1 MQDVEGKTA
10 VPKYIKTLSVY
21 TLLLVGLSGVWSRG
35 ADAAVDI
42 FLRLPE
48 LGDCGASQD
57 EQFSGHIEVLSFG
70 FKAENSIAGGPGGP
84 VAGKAMLSPL
94 QVTKPFDSCSPGL
107 FLSTMLGRLFNEV
120 RLEART
126 TGENP
131 FVFLSIVLEQVIVIN
146 YSQGGNEEEDRF
158 LEQVEFNFAKITLTQ
173 HSLDELGTP
182 REPVV
187 VCFDVSG
194 NRAC

>member
-1 MQDVEGKTA
+1 ML
-10 VPKYIKTLSVY
+10 KYIKIVSVY
-21 TLLLVGLSGVWSRG
+21 ALVLVGLSGIGSRG
-35 ADAAVDI
+35 AEAAVDI
-42 FLRLPE
+42 FLKLPE
-48 LGDCGASQD
+48 LGDCGTSQD
-57 EQFSGHIEVLSFG
+57 EQFLGYIEVFSFG
-70 FKAENSIAGGPGGP
+70 FKAENSIVGGGSGGA
-84 VAGKAMLSPL
+84 VTGKATISPL

-107 FLSTMLGRLFNEV
+107 FLSTVLGRYFTEV

-131 FVFLSIVLEQVIVIN
+131 FVFLSIVLEQVVVIN
-146 YSQGGNEEEDRF
+146 HSQGGGEEEDRL

-173 HSLDELGTP
+173 RSLDELGRP

-187 VCFDVSG
+187 VCFDVSE